1 MDEWIEWREPKLEH
15 LFSSDGDLGM
25 GVIYDM
31 KQNQFDLELVRA
43 EVVYLCIKKMQYES
57 ILRPIQSCQKEFK
70 LKLV

>member
-31 KQNQFDLELVRA
+31 KQDQFDLELVRA
-43 EVVYLCIKKMQYES
+43 EVVYLCIKHA
-57 ILRPIQSCQKEFK
+57 I
-70 LKLV
+70 